1 MNIRNRFVAAI
12 LTLIVASGAH
22 FVHAQDTIKTVVP
35 ILNYTADLVVNT
47 HGGIKTGAVYQGYGE
62 AGILINPWKNGQF
75 NFSIASTH
83 GGRPT
88 GTLVGDWQEM
98 DNKEASNHIFALNAW
113 YRHTFNRVTL
123 MAGLQDANDSYSTC
137 DASDPLQNTAFG
149 GIATFM
155 SGGNVPTMPTN
166 GLGLNV
172 EWQVSD
178 SFMWQT
184 GVFDGGVIGLDKGNK
199 FNLKH
204 KLSRSKGYLI
214 VSEGQVRTAGSL
226 VFKAGVY
233 YHTGL
238 ENNGYYATCEKTFR
252 LQGEQAIS
260 GFVTGGITPNATDA
274 ANASITGGCS
284 LTSLF
289 SKSGADALTAGF
301 ASAHIDGHK
310 WETAIELNYRYQIGD
325 HFYVSPDMQW
335 ILNPM
340 GDPDA
345 KNALVGTLRLGF
357 EL

>member
-83 GGRPT
+83 GGEPT

-184 GVFDGGVIGLDKGNK
+184 GVFDGGVIGLDEGNK

-214 VSEGQVRTAGSL
+214 VSEGQVRTAGAL

-238 ENNGYYATCEKTFR
+238 ENYGFYATCEKTFS
-252 LQGEQAIS
+252 LQGERAV
-260 GFVTGGITPNATDA
+260 GAFVTGGYSPHATDA
-274 ANASITGGCS
+274 ADASITGGCT

-289 SKSGADALTAGF
+289 SKSGADVLSAGL
-301 ASAHIDGHK
+301 ATVHYVGLK
-310 WETAIELNYRYQIGD
+310 WETAIELNYHYALSDQ
-325 HFYVSPDMQW
+325 FYVSPDVQW
-335 ILNPM
+335 IINPAC
-340 GDPDA
+340 GLI
-345 KNALVGTLRLGF
+345 KRNALACTLRLGF